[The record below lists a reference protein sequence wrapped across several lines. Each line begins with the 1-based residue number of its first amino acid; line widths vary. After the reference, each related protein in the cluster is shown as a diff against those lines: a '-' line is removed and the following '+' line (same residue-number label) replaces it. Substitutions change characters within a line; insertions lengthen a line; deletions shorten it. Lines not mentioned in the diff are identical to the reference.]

1 MLKQFTLLFLIPIF
15 VNLFFG
21 NVQQEEEKLIFQNVQ
36 VEGELGEYRVKGKVS
51 ANTGKL
57 FYTVEDGHYQYIDE
71 KVLPLAEKDSSM
83 ALFELEIK
91 IAKEKLPQN
100 ATLILHLY
108 EKDED
113 GRIIHSK
120 PVVLEQI

>member
-51 ANTGKL
+51 ANAGKL